1 MTESSKSKLW
11 WFAGLFLRLLLVS
24 FLEFIL
30 FLLLGQV
37 SYDLGFSSRISVCLI
52 AICLIAGYTW
62 AIHYE
67 FPFFPSCTHRQR
79 LLISITIAL
88 FPAFVAY
95 YCLVFGLVLLFWG

>member
-52 AICLIAGYTW
+52 AITMIAGYAW
-62 AIHYE
+62 AIYFE
-67 FPFFPSCTHRQR
+67 FPFFPSCTQRQR
-79 LLISITIAL
+79 LLIAIVIAL
-88 FPAFVAY
+88 FPSFVAY
-95 YCLVFGLVLLFWG
+95 YCVCFGVLLLFW